1 MHVKETCKHSK
12 ETDTCLKEIYTRS
25 QETIYI
31 ERKSLRECVCVC
43 VCVCVCACVAA
54 ECLSPKDTIM
64 NKTFTFYQET
74 QGLGFS

>member
-43 VCVCVCACVAA
+43 VCVCVSVRAWLPSTLAQ
-54 ECLSPKDTIM
+54 
-64 NKTFTFYQET
+64 KTQ
-74 QGLGFS
+74 